1 MLEKIVPKL
10 LEAARSSDA
19 TVRYHAILALGKAG
33 DPRVVTA
40 IAAAIADPRESVR
53 EAAVYS
59 LGILG
64 APIGRPIFHSLL
76 EDDSRAS
83 NYLGG
88 HLNTPATRGAAA
100 LALGM
105 LGDDPGGKSAE
116 LLAKHARMREHGH
129 HIPQL
134 AAVGL
139 GLLTG
144 DAQYVERVAASLREI
159 VDDKRGHG
167 WARGQ
172 ALVALGRL
180 HARNEVAPAP
190 ATRDLVVASLKNK
203 KSAILR
209 RSAALAAGYLPAD
222 GTLRKAL
229 RTTLER
235 AKDAV
240 TRNFAAIS
248 LGRIGGEGTVKT
260 LAAGI
265 TSGRAQ
271 SRAYCAL
278 ALGIR
283 CHRTS
288 DGIERARALKAL
300 RRGFDKVKDPATR
313 GAFALALGIAR
324 DRQSGPTIATVLGKG
339 GDPNLRGDCAVA
351 LGMIGYRRA
360 MDELTTALHESRHDP
375 LFRERVA
382 IGLGLLGSR
391 EAVGPL
397 LASLRK
403 GATVSTLNATT
414 AALGLVGD
422 RDAIDPV
429 IELLKDRRSL
439 TRTFACA
446 ALGTIGDPRR
456 LPALSIVRTS
466 HNYFSSCN
474 DFNEALLAIDR

>member
-10 LEAARSSDA
+10 LEAARSDDT
-19 TVRYHAILALGKAG
+19 TVRYQAVIALGKAG
-33 DPRVVTA
+33 DPRVVTTV
-40 IAAAIADPRESVR
+40 AAAIGDSRECVR

-59 LGILG
+59 LAILG
-64 APIGRPIFHSLL
+64 APIAGPMFRSLL
-76 EDDSRAS
+76 ENDKRAS
-83 NYLGG
+83 NYLNG
-88 HLNTPATRGAAA
+88 HPNTSAVRGAAA
-100 LALGM
+100 LGLGM
-105 LGDDPGGKSAE
+105 LGDGSGKTAD
-116 LLAKHARMREHGH
+116 LLAKHARMRQHDH
-129 HIPQL
+129 HIPLL

-144 DAQYVERVAASLREI
+144 DAQYVEKVATALREI
-159 VDDKRGHG
+159 VEDKRGHG

-180 HARNEVAPAP
+180 HARNGVAPST
-190 ATRDLVVASLKNK
+190 ATRELMLAQLKRK

-209 RSAALAAGYLPAD
+209 RSAALAVGYLPAD
-222 GTLRKAL
+222 AATLKAL
-229 RTTLER
+229 RHTLDR

-240 TRNFAAIS
+240 TRNFAAVS
-248 LGRIGGEGTVKT
+248 LGRIGGDGTVKALVSGVT
-260 LAAGI
+260 G
-265 TSGRAQ
+265 GRAQ

-283 CHRTS
+283 CHS
-288 DGIERARALKAL
+288 SNDERDRAEALRAL
-300 RRGFDKVKDPATR
+300 RRGFDKTKDPATR

-324 DRQSGPTIATVLGKG
+324 DHESGPSIAKVLGKG
-339 GDPNLRGDCAVA
+339 GSPTLRGDCAVA

-360 MDELTTALHESRHDP
+360 MEELTEALHESRHDP

-397 LASLRK
+397 LASLRG

-422 RDAIDPV
+422 RDAIEPV
-429 IELLKDRRSL
+429 IALLDDRRSL

-446 ALGTIGDPRR
+446 ALGTIGDPRD
-456 LPALSIVRTS
+456 LPALSVVRTS
-466 HNYFSSCN
+466 HNYFSCCG